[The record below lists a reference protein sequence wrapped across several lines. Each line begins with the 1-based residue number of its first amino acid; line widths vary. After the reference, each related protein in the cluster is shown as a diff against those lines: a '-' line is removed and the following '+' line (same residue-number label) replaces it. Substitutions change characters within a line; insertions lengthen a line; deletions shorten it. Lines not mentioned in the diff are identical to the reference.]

1 MTSAQGSQRRKWIV
15 RSVFAVSGVLAV
27 VGGLVAGDTAGWLP
41 VATMAV
47 AVLGALAVAGR
58 RERVPATPVALAVA
72 AASLFGT
79 VCGDPPVQRRSTAR

>member
-15 RSVFAVSGVLAV
+15 RSVFAVSAVLAV
-27 VGGLVAGDTAGWLP
+27 VGGLVAGGTAGWLP